1 MEGISLIGLPL
12 LELLEELVD
21 VLVFELATELDDRSE
36 RIWCEGGGGGAI
48 ENREISIITIENTVS
63 YFPREN
69 PRGFLYW
76 NQKAFLIHC
85 ALYATASDNL

>member
-36 RIWCEGGGGGAI
+36 RI
-48 ENREISIITIENTVS
+48 
-63 YFPREN
+63 
-69 PRGFLYW
+69 
-76 NQKAFLIHC
+76 
-85 ALYATASDNL
+85 